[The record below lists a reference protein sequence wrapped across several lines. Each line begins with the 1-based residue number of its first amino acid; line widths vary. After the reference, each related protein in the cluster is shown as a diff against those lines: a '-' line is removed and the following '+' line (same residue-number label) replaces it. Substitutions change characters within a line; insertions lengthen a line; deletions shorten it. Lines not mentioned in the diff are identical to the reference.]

1 MPEMPSPGSA
11 SWVAIA
17 AVLVGLVVRL
27 IKADALS
34 ATLTKFFRPDGPP
47 IAIPTRLLPWLALGF
62 GFAAAA
68 LDARVAGES
77 WATAAQSGVMAAALA
92 VLGHELGSGLPGVKK
107 VLGGILIIGAL
118 SASTTSCGFLEKHG
132 PAILDALF
140 EKTQCAI
147 ANMHLPN
154 EEIFVRCALTAEDR
168 PHVEAALG
176 AAREAAVREAMAARY
191 DERQYL
197 LGTGACVDAGANSIS
212 DQ

>member
-1 MPEMPSPGSA
+1 MNLSELRVTAWAWVTTVWALAAEHPAVTTFIVVAVINALFKPKTPEQYARIA
-11 SWVAIA
+11 SRHPTW
-17 AVLVGLVVRL
+17 
-27 IKADALS
+27 
-34 ATLTKFFRPDGPP
+34 FF
-47 IAIPTRLLPWLALGF
+47 
-62 GFAAAA
+62 
-68 LDARVAGES
+68 ARVAASLQLLGTLGFDP
-77 WATAAQSGVMAAALA
+77 AKAAKIVTEKILKGPPRAL
-92 VLGHELGSGLPGVKK
+92 S
-107 VLGGILIIGAL
+107 ILLLVAL

-132 PAILDALF
+132 PAIIDALF

-176 AAREAAVREAMAARY
+176 AAREAAIREAMAARY

-197 LGTGACVDAGANSIS
+197 LGTGACVDAGANSTS

>member
-1 MPEMPSPGSA
+1 MSTPTDST
-11 SWVAIA
+11 WIAIA
-17 AVLVGLVVRL
+17 AILVGAFVRAL
-27 IKADALS
+27 KADALPS
-34 ATLTKFFRPDGPP
+34 LLTKLLRPDGPP
-47 IAIPTRLLPWLALGF
+47 IAIPTRLLPWLALIAGGGLAF
-62 GFAAAA
+62 LEGLREGASYSDAGKAAVLAAA
-68 LDARVAGES
+68 S
-77 WATAAQSGVMAAALA
+77 A
-92 VLGHELGSGLPGVKK
+92 VFGHELLSGLPGTKK
-107 VLGGILIIGAL
+107 VLGGIVLLVGL